1 MDTSAAKAVSLPLIW
16 EAAQADQIQYL
27 SRTEGCK
34 CHQGFFKTTGVL
46 SQSKGTHLEGLQG
59 IRRLFTPLE
68 RSEWEIF
75 LQEPG
80 DGFRP
85 SPEAQGHPRAGQA
98 PKIAARSAAQAAYTG
113 RQYKVPVPNDGHT
126 TLGKAGMWWPL
137 PIKLGRKSQ
146 NTHPN
151 FSNSRRQSR
160 SHWRNKEK
168 RSQPSSPRRG
178 VLPLL
183 KMNLAGI
190 LSLSG

>member
-59 IRRLFTPLE
+59 IRRLLTPLE

-85 SPEAQGHPRAGQA
+85 SPEAQGHPVPARPQDCSQVSSSGSVHRAAIQS
-98 PKIAARSAAQAAYTG
+98 PRSKRWAYNIRKG
-113 RQYKVPVPNDGHT
+113 RDVV
-126 TLGKAGMWWPL
+126 AL

-168 RSQPSSPRRG
+168 RSQPFSPRRG
-178 VLPLL
+178 VWPLL